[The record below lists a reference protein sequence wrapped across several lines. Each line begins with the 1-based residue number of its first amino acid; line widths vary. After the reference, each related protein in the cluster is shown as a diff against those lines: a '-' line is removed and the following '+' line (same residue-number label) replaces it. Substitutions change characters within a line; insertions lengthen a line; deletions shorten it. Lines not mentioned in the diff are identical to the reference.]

1 MIGVC
6 PNCGK
11 PFRIDNAKGGEGWAF
26 CENICISPADM
37 PTGERLM
44 ADKATKL
51 YIDGNMHEMKR
62 QEYIKTHGFDPEP
75 VMQAI
80 NEWREEQ
87 VRKWASSQGKS
98 SDEVDEWIRRI
109 TAK

>member
-26 CENICISPADM
+26 CENIYISPADM

-44 ADKATKL
+44 ADQATKL
-51 YIDGNMHEMKR
+51 YIDWKYAR
-62 QEYIKTHGFDPEP
+62 
-75 VMQAI
+75 
-80 NEWREEQ
+80 
-87 VRKWASSQGKS
+87 
-98 SDEVDEWIRRI
+98 DEAPGIHQDSWF
-109 TAK
+109 